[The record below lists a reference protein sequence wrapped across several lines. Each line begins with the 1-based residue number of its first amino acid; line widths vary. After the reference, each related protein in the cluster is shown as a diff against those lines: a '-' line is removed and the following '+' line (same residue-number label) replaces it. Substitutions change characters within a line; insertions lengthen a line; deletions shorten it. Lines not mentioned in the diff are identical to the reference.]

1 MSEGQENI
9 RIETA
14 LDAYNL
20 LIEKGVL
27 DYTGISDKER
37 EQLDKAFSLALVTL
51 QEEGYWKMLSQLYRD
66 WTDKKVS
73 GDDGMR
79 KMMKIVLGR
88 RIRQLE
94 QVIQK

>member
-1 MSEGQENI
+1 MSEGQEI
-9 RIETA
+9 KPIYTA
-14 LDAYNL
+14 IDAYNM
-20 LIEKGVL
+20 LIEKGAL
-27 DYTGISDKER
+27 DYTGISEKER

-51 QEEGYWKMLSQLYRD
+51 QEEGYWDMLSKLYDD
-66 WTDKKVS
+66 WIDKKIS

-79 KMMKIVLGR
+79 KLVKIVIGR